1 MEERMSARPQENQT
15 RLLLIDNRLL
25 IREGLRLLLEREGWK
40 IVAEASDCAEALSL
54 AARERPHIILLNM
67 LIGDNRGLEF
77 LEQLSETANR
87 AVEKKSKNKDNAR
100 RTGDGS
106 RDGLTGEPAAKVVL
120 LAEPSCVPQCRRA
133 IVLGAK
139 GVVLTERPSSALFT
153 AIHRVSDG
161 EVSIDSKVMAE
172 ILAIASPDERTRENP
187 EKARI
192 ESLTPR
198 EIEVIQLLAEGLKNH
213 QIAKR
218 LFVSEGTV
226 RHYLNRVF
234 TKLNITDRSKLL
246 IYAFRHGI
254 AKPF

>member
-1 MEERMSARPQENQT
+1 
-15 RLLLIDNRLL
+15 LIENRLL
-25 IREGLRLLLEREGWK
+25 IREALRLLLEREGLK
-40 IVAEASDCAEALSL
+40 IVAETGDCVQAFALIQK
-54 AARERPHIILLNM
+54 ERPHIALLN
-67 LIGDNRGLEF
+67 LRHGDDSGLEL
-77 LEQLSETANR
+77 LERLNEASSEQGAD
-87 AVEKKSKNKDNAR
+87 A
-100 RTGDGS
+100 
-106 RDGLTGEPAAKVVL
+106 PAAKVVL
-120 LAEPSCVPQCRRA
+120 LIEPGCVPDCRRA
-133 IVLGAK
+133 IALGAK
-139 GVVLTERPSSALFT
+139 GIVLMEQPASVLMT
-153 AIHRVSDG
+153 AIHRVCAG
-161 EVSIDSKVMAE
+161 EVSIDSRIMTE
-172 ILAIASPDERTRENP
+172 MLALAAPEADRAKNP

-234 TKLNITDRSKLL
+234 TKLDITDRSKLL